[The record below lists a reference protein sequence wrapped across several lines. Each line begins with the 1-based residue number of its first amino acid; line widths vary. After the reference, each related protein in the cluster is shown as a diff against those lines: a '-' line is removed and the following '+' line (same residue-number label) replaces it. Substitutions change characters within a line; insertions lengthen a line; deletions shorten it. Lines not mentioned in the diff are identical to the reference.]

1 MTNFEKIKNMSLEE
15 LAAKC
20 CGNIRCAGCPIWD
33 FCTYTMH
40 NDDSVQLL
48 DCLNAQKDSPVL
60 NQDNKYE
67 SMEP

>member
-33 FCTYTMH
+33 FCTYTIH

-48 DCLNAQKDSPVL
+48 DCLNA
-60 NQDNKYE
+60 
-67 SMEP
+67 